1 MSGTTAA
8 KRKVKSAPHKTSALD
23 ALRASGM
30 VGMFAGPADLAS
42 SRRRIEREKLRGKAG
57 AAR

>member
-30 VGMFAGPADLAS
+30 VGMFAGPANLAS
-42 SRRRIEREKLRGKAG
+42 SRKRIVRERLNGKTR